1 MAALDSRGKVLE
13 LRALP
18 LQHFLLRIQVAGMEP
33 AAPGQFVMVAG
44 ANQVEPYLRRAFS
57 VYDQEPAGTGALTIS
72 LLGKVIG
79 RGTAALAACLP
90 GQDVPVLGPLGRGFH
105 SMGANGPH
113 GGRAALV
120 AGGIGSAGLG
130 LLAQALARE
139 GKPFDFYYG
148 GRSAD
153 DLVEAEEFQRLSES
167 TGGRL
172 LRTTEDGTAGGRRL
186 GGGAAWAGPPG
197 GRLLRTTEDGT
208 AGARGLVTEAL
219 AATLE
224 AGAAQAGSAYEA
236 LYTCGPHGLMAAVAR
251 IAVEHGIEGE
261 AAMETPMGCGYGA
274 CLGCAVEL
282 EEGGYA
288 LCCRQGPVFNL
299 REVAW

>member
-1 MAALDSRGKVLE
+1 MAALDARGKALE
-13 LRALP
+13 VRALP
-18 LQHFLLRIQVAGMEP
+18 LRHFLLRIRVAGMES

-44 ANQVEPYLRRAFS
+44 ANQAEPYLRRAFS
-57 VYDQEPAGTGALTIS
+57 VYDQEPVGNDALAIS

-79 RGTAALAACLP
+79 RGTAALAACTH
-90 GQDVPVLGPLGRGFH
+90 GQDIPVLGPLGTGFH
-105 SMGANGPH
+105 SMASDPPH
-113 GGRAALV
+113 GDRAALV

-130 LLAQALARE
+130 LLAQALARA
-139 GKPFDFYYG
+139 GRPFDFYYG

-153 DLVEAEEFQRLSES
+153 DLVEADEFRRLSES

-172 LRTTEDGTAGGRRL
+172 VRTTEDGS
-186 GGGAAWAGPPG
+186 
-197 GRLLRTTEDGT
+197 

-219 AATLE
+219 AATLRDGATE
-224 AGAAQAGSAYEA
+224 AGAAYGG

-251 IAVEHGIEGE
+251 LAAEHGIEGE

-282 EEGGYA
+282 KKGGYA
-288 LCCRQGPVFNL
+288 LCCRHGPVFDL
-299 REVAW
+299 GEVAW

>member
-13 LRALP
+13 VRALP

-139 GKPFDFYYG
+139 GRPFDFYYG

-153 DLVEAEEFQRLSES
+153 DLVEVEEFQRLSERS
-167 TGGRL
+167 
-172 LRTTEDGTAGGRRL
+172 
-186 GGGAAWAGPPG
+186 G

-224 AGAAQAGSAYEA
+224 AGAAQAGRAYEA

>member
-1 MAALDSRGKVLE
+1 MPARLRPERVGSATLARAMAALDARGKVLQV
-13 LRALP
+13 RALP
-18 LQHFLLRIQVAGMEP
+18 HRHFLLRIRVAGMAP

-44 ANQVEPYLRRAFS
+44 ADQAEPYLRRAFS
-57 VYDQEPAGTGALTIS
+57 VYDQAPAGANALAIS

-79 RGTAALAACLP
+79 RGTAGLAACTP
-90 GQDVPVLGPLGRGFH
+90 GEEVPLLGPLGTGFH
-105 SMGANGPH
+105 SMALRAPQI
-113 GGRAALV
+113 GRAALV

-130 LLAQALARE
+130 LLAQALARA

-153 DLVEAEEFQRLSES
+153 DLVEADEFRRLSES

-172 LRTTEDGTAGGRRL
+172 V
-186 GGGAAWAGPPG
+186 
-197 GRLLRTTEDGT
+197 RTTEDGT

-219 AATLE
+219 AATLGSGAAE
-224 AGAAQAGSAYEA
+224 AGAAYET

-251 IAVEHGIEGE
+251 IAVEHGVEGE

-282 EEGGYA
+282 KKGGYA
-288 LCCRQGPVFNL
+288 LCCRHGPVFDL